1 MRSSTKAVFLFV
13 TVLLAP
19 LGGCSAMQGLE
30 AVTSGVSSAI
40 SPSDSGIYATAQLG
54 KENTNEGDST
64 IDNRRVEEVST
75 DAAVDVKDNSGVSN
89 VVSETDNADK
99 SVDNS
104 ETKGEDAGV
113 ASGDWNADN
122 ISLNQ
127 IPLSFLILFAVGWI
141 LPSPAVI
148 VRGIGSVI
156 LFFRDLITGKI

>member
-1 MRSSTKAVFLFV
+1 
-13 TVLLAP
+13 
-19 LGGCSAMQGLE
+19 
-30 AVTSGVSSAI
+30 
-40 SPSDSGIYATAQLG
+40 LG